1 MPAKS
6 LAIQGAPT
14 SKIMIVLDCPSYM
27 DIQHDQYVA
36 GPPGYQFESLISRA
50 GLSRANV
57 LITSV
62 CPHALPNQSINWYF
76 NDKGIARDAMGLMMH
91 SMRLINEIEQFN
103 PNVIVAMGNYSLHL
117 LTNKGHWNKKRHP
130 KTKEIIGWT
139 GLSDWR
145 GSIIDG
151 YGMADGRKIVAAQPI
166 ESVINNWRNHPYWV
180 SDMVRVAEQ
189 AAFPEIRR
197 HHRQLLIDPPDVE
210 SRIDELL
217 ASPDPI
223 AFDIEF
229 YHGKFLCIG
238 FCAYEDWSLTVSNRH
253 PHFKELVRRVL
264 ESGHNLSAQ
273 NAMFDC
279 GVLEWHE
286 GIATFP
292 ALTYDTILAA
302 HATNIELPKDL
313 GTLASIYTEE
323 PCYWDKTD
331 WGGLGTT
338 WSFDDMLTYNC
349 LDAFVTFCIRQ
360 EQLRLD
366 LTDPAVNATFHFE
379 LALLRPLW
387 DISRRGVAWSM
398 EQVEKVRANAQA
410 QLAQNQS
417 LLDAIY
423 TALAPINVGSSPQVA
438 TLLYDTLGVEESFG
452 QQGEKKRLTNDL
464 VLARIATN
472 RKYAGTTIAATVS
485 LIRAARKH
493 KSMLSKFS
501 GDGTDD
507 SGITVDTDGR
517 FRSTYVPSATDTGRL
532 AAKKFFPTGNGA
544 NAQNQPRDKE
554 VRRCFVPDLGYTI
567 GYNDLERAESFVVA
581 KITGDRTMLEHHL
594 PGCNAH
600 RLLGSTLFD
609 KAPEELDGDE
619 YYLSKKT
626 RHAGNYMQGWKTF
639 MDNVN
644 KEAEK
649 TGVIL
654 EVKDAKRLIGTYRE
668 MHPGLTRW
676 WNAVE
681 YQVKQTRTLHN
692 LFGRPRV
699 FYGRVDS
706 ELPVAVAYIPQSTVG
721 DCMNYAILNLWN
733 DGIAKPVADG
743 GTGRIEMLMQIH
755 DALVYQFPTV
765 PDDEMMALLRE
776 VREHMLIP
784 IVNSLDGE
792 EFIINTM
799 PSISQVSWG
808 DCKELNA
815 VELGI
820 P

>member
-1 MPAKS
+1 
-6 LAIQGAPT
+6 
-14 SKIMIVLDCPSYM
+14 MIILDCPSYM
-27 DIQHDQYVA
+27 DIQRGEYVA
-36 GPPGYQFESLISRA
+36 GPTGYQFEQLLSRA

-57 LITSV
+57 LITAV
-62 CPHALPNQSINWYF
+62 CQHALPNQSINWYF
-76 NDKGIARDAMGLMMH
+76 DDKGHARNPMDLMVH
-91 SMRLINEIEQFN
+91 TMRLAGEIEKYN
-103 PNVIVAMGNYSLHL
+103 PNVIVAMGEYALQL
-117 LTNKGHWNKKRHP
+117 LTMKGHWNKRRHP

-151 YGMADGRKIVAAQPI
+151 FGIACDRKVIAMQPI
-166 ESVINNWRNHPYWV
+166 ETVIANWRNHPYWV
-180 SDMVRVAEQ
+180 ADAVRVNEQ
-189 AAFPEIRR
+189 SAFPEIRR

-210 SRIDELL
+210 DRIDQLL

-229 YHGKFLCIG
+229 YNGNFLCCG
-238 FCAYEDWSLTVSNRH
+238 FCAYEDWSLTISNRH
-253 PHFKELVRRVL
+253 PAFRSLVERVL
-264 ESGHNLSAQ
+264 QSGHDLSAQ

-286 GIATFP
+286 GIETFSR
-292 ALTYDTILAA
+292 LTFDTILAA

-331 WGGLGTT
+331 WSGLGTR

-349 LDAFVTFCIRQ
+349 LDAWVTFRIRQ

-366 LTDPAVNATFHFE
+366 LTNPAVRATFDFE

-387 DISRRGVAWSM
+387 DISRRGIAWSM
-398 EQVEKVRANAQA
+398 AQVEKVREHATSE
-410 QLAQNQS
+410 LEDVQS
-417 LLDAIY
+417 LLDALY
-423 TALAPINVGSSPQVA
+423 PDLAPINVASSKQVGH
-438 TLLYDTLGVEESFG
+438 LLYDVLGVDESFG
-452 QQGEKKRLTNDL
+452 QQKEKRRLTNDL
-464 VLARIATN
+464 VLAAIGTN
-472 RKYAGTTIAATVS
+472 PRYKGTTVAATVS
-485 LIRAARKH
+485 LLRKARKH
-493 KSMLSKFS
+493 RSMISKFC

-507 SGITVDTDGR
+507 SGITVDDDGR

-532 AAKKFFPTGNGA
+532 SAKIFFPTGRGA

-554 VRRCFVPDLGYTI
+554 VRRCFIPDPSYTI

-594 PGCNAH
+594 PGRNAH
-600 RLLGSTLFD
+600 RLLGATLFG
-609 KAPEELDGDE
+609 KAGEELNADE

-626 RHAGNYMQGWKTF
+626 RHAGNYMQGWLTF
-639 MDNVN
+639 MNNVN

-654 EVKDAKRLIGTYRE
+654 DARTAKKLIGTYRE
-668 MHPGLTRW
+668 MHPGLAKW

-699 FYGRVDS
+699 FYGRVDA
-706 ELPVAVAYIPQSTVG
+706 ELPAAVAFIPQSTVG

-733 DGIAKPVADG
+733 SGLARPDSGSQ
-743 GTGRIEMLMQIH
+743 RIEMLAQIH

-776 VREHMLIP
+776 VRQHMLIP
-784 IVNSLDGE
+784 ITNSLDGE
-792 EFIINTM
+792 QFIINTM
-799 PSISQVSWG
+799 PSISHVSWG
-808 DCKELNA
+808 DCKELTA
-815 VELGI
+815 AELGI
-820 P
+820 I